1 MKQKNGFIAVS
12 MIYSFFLV
20 FLMIV
25 LASSA
30 KNAQTRQLL
39 RTIKE
44 DVKEELNQKEFIVI
58 HLPKEEEYQISQE
71 IDFVGDIWQVVE
83 NKTDSV
89 VLVLKRE
96 LNTKEIL
103 ESLEAEMDNETFF
116 GEMCNESF
124 CYVKMCTSKFSSKFC
139 YYENQSNYLNYQ
151 WNNSII
157 KYVLER
163 WLEKNVNLQKICRG
177 QYNQE
182 MEKRICQKDT
192 LMEMT
197 FSDGISSQKG
207 YIRIPTNEEIQNA
220 PTWLSNNLNAWTL
233 TKEKVINGKNYIY
246 SFTNSVIADEIS
258 MGIRPVI
265 EVRKN

>member
-96 LNTKEIL
+96 LNTKANRIL
-103 ESLEAEMDNETFF
+103 EL
-116 GEMCNESF
+116 
-124 CYVKMCTSKFSSKFC
+124 VKI
-139 YYENQSNYLNYQ
+139 L
-151 WNNSII
+151 
-157 KYVLER
+157 L
-163 WLEKNVNLQKICRG
+163 
-177 QYNQE
+177 
-182 MEKRICQKDT
+182 
-192 LMEMT
+192 
-197 FSDGISSQKG
+197 
-207 YIRIPTNEEIQNA
+207 
-220 PTWLSNNLNAWTL
+220 
-233 TKEKVINGKNYIY
+233 
-246 SFTNSVIADEIS
+246 
-258 MGIRPVI
+258 
-265 EVRKN
+265 